1 MADVGQDVESLCS
14 KCGDVWHV
22 VVAKV
27 GTKVAKVQCK
37 QCGKLHRYRPTDG
50 SPASRAAP
58 VRRKKAAGSSRSKK
72 AAEPPAPTGPEVEP
86 DMSKP
91 IRTYSIRELFEPGER
106 VDHPKFGVGVVEKSP
121 APGKIAVFFQSGRKF
136 LAQAKPQSKLQRP
149 TRKDDAPSF

>member
-1 MADVGQDVESLCS
+1 MADVGADVESLCS

-27 GTKVAKVQCK
+27 GNKVAKVQCK
-37 QCGKLHRYRPTDG
+37 QCGGLHRYRPTDG
-50 SPASRAAP
+50 VKASQVAP
-58 VRRKKAAGSSRSKK
+58 VRRKSSSSSSKK
-72 AAEPPAPTGPEVEP
+72 KTAAPPEPTGPEVEP

-121 APGKIAVFFQSGRKF
+121 APGKIAVYFPSGRKF
-136 LAQAKPQSKLQRP
+136 LAQAKPASSLQRP
-149 TRKDDAPSF
+149 RRSFE